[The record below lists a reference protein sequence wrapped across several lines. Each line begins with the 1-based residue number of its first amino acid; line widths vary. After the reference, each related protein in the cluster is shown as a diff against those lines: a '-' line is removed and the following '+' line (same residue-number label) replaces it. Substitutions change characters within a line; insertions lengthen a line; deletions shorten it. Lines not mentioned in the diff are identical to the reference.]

1 MACVRVKI
9 EEALG
14 GRVDTDVL
22 LEALSK
28 AAVELSSGE
37 SEHTVA
43 SLEMLPKGQGNHVD
57 VLGVQLDV
65 EKRLRAE
72 AGLSLVFVQEVDDTA
87 VTVDVTYREGD
98 RSDWEEW
105 VRGFRAEVKVL
116 YGTVDPS

>member
-14 GRVDTDVL
+14 SGVDTQIL

-43 SLEMLPKGQGNHVD
+43 SLELLPTGQGNHVD

-65 EKRLRAE
+65 ERRLRAE
-72 AGLSLVFVQEVDDTA
+72 AGLSLVFMQEVGDTGVA
-87 VTVDVTYREGD
+87 VEVTYREGD

-105 VRGFRAEVKVL
+105 VRGFRSEVKVL